1 MGDIG
6 GIKMPMTEKKR
17 KTDYAWKK
25 KNKANLTCTLYK
37 ADADAFRAYAA
48 ARGESVQSL
57 LRGYVAQC
65 LGRPLERRGPAP
77 SPPGGDGEEEQ
88 DQ

>member
-1 MGDIG
+1 
-6 GIKMPMTEKKR
+6 MTMTPKKR
-17 KTDYAWKK
+17 ITDAKWQA
-25 KNKANLTCTLYK
+25 KNFDRIGCKLYK
-37 ADADAFRAYAA
+37 ADAEAFRAYAA
-48 ARGESVQSL
+48 AHGETVNSL

-77 SPPGGDGEEEQ
+77 SPPGGDGKEEQ